1 MTDEDRDELLCRI
14 DERVGRLEKTLLGN
28 GQPGWC
34 QARLVRIEAIES
46 AQARTSSVVTFIG
59 WIVGILATAASAVV
73 AVFLRQR

>member
-1 MTDEDRDELLCRI
+1 MSATSDHDLLVSI
-14 DERVGRLEKTLLGN
+14 DGRLERLEKTLLGN

-34 QARLVRIEAIES
+34 QSRLVRLEAVES